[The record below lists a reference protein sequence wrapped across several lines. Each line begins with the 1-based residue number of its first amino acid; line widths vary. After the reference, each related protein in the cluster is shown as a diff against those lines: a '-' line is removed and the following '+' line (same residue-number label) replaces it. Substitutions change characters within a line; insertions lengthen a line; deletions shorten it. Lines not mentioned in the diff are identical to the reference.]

1 MRNSAPATIP
11 AIAMTIKIEMI
22 RMAILSAAGLS
33 LTNRAIHRA
42 MVVMNVYFLT
52 LALGICGLC
61 MADAAKTL
69 PESRGGQELV
79 GTKMPALTFDRW
91 LNTESNKPLDTSGS
105 VTLYRWWTSE
115 CPFCKATLPGLEKF
129 REKYGEKGLKIVAVY
144 HPKPPRSVA
153 DSLILNAASG
163 IGWRGAIAVDLKWSQ
178 LKKAYPG
185 NRGATSISI
194 LVDKEGVIRFVH
206 PGPDYFPSDEK
217 ENAQQDE
224 DYRLMEKAIEALLK

>member
-1 MRNSAPATIP
+1 M
-11 AIAMTIKIEMI
+11 
-22 RMAILSAAGLS
+22 
-33 LTNRAIHRA
+33 HRA
-42 MVVMNVYFLT
+42 MLVMNLYVLT
-52 LALGICGLC
+52 LVVGIAGLC
-61 MADAAKTL
+61 LADAVQTL

-79 GTKMPALTFDRW
+79 GTKMPALSFDRW

-105 VTLYRWWTSE
+105 VTLYRWWTNE
-115 CPFCKATLPGLEKF
+115 CPFCRATLPGLEKF

-144 HPKPPRSVA
+144 HPKPPRAVA

-178 LKKAYPG
+178 LKKTYPG

-194 LVDKEGVIRFVH
+194 LVDKDGVIRFVH

-224 DYRLMEKAIEALLK
+224 DYRLMEKAIAELLK